1 MWTQQNFALMVPLVE
16 YNTKYS
22 RI

>member
-1 MWTQQNFALMVPLVE
+1 MVPLVE